1 MARKK
6 AVAKRQSTEVVVL
19 NFEEDAGVGVDFKQ
33 DDLAIPFIQI
43 LQKGSPQI
51 DEDHPD
57 HNQWAELGA
66 KIGQFFNT
74 VTQELNDDILVIPC
88 GYLACYVEWKD
99 RNTGGGWIGQHP
111 IDTPLIGTCKRNEKN
126 QDVLPNGNT
135 LMLTHYH
142 YCLIIGNHG
151 ATPVV
156 VSMTST
162 QLKKS
167 RRWNTNLST
176 MRMDGANGPFTP
188 PIFSHM
194 WKLSTVVESND
205 KGSWRGFQIALI
217 GPVEEVPAYQQAKD
231 FHELIMSGVVRVAI
245 PASEYGSESTPP
257 SDY

>member
-6 AVAKRQSTEVVVL
+6 QVAENQPTEVVVTDY
-19 NFEEDAGVGVDFKQ
+19 EEDAGAGVEFTQ
-33 DDLAIPFIQI
+33 NDLAIPFLQI

-51 DEDHPD
+51 DKDHPD
-57 HNQWAELGA
+57 HPQWEKLGA

-74 VTQELNDDILVIPC
+74 VTQELNDTILLIPC

-99 RNTGGGWIGQHP
+99 RAAGGGWIGQHP
-111 IDTPLIGTCKRNEKN
+111 IDTPLIDTCKRNDKN

-142 YCLIIGNHG
+142 YCLVIGDQG
-151 ATPVV
+151 YTPVV

-167 RRWNTNLST
+167 RRWNTMLST

-188 PIFSHM
+188 PIFSHQ
-194 WKLSTVVESND
+194 WSLSTVAESND
-205 KGSWRGFQIALI
+205 KGNWRGFQLALI
-217 GPVEEVPAYQQAKD
+217 GPVEDTEAYKSAKD
-231 FHELIMSGVVRVAI
+231 FYSLIKSGVIRISV
-245 PASEYGSESTPP
+245 PASDQEESSEVK
-257 SDY
+257 DY